1 MVQAKKV
8 RRVQSAFE
16 LFNRMMQTPGKSE
29 LTLTEL
35 RVRPLNPACIT
46 AMLDCTVPLPH
57 LVPVELTLISFVV
70 NVTVVVIMLHLVHTC
85 LSCISKQLYA
95 HLQNTLSC
103 LRGCLKYLVACRTS
117 FPLVGEA
124 KGTLQQ
130 L

>member
-46 AMLDCTVPLPH
+46 AMLDFTVPLQH
-57 LVPVELTLISFVV
+57 LVPVELTF
-70 NVTVVVIMLHLVHTC
+70 TFFPYPC
-85 LSCISKQLYA
+85 YCCGYYA
-95 HLQNTLSC
+95 AP
-103 LRGCLKYLVACRTS
+103 REYL
-117 FPLVGEA
+117 
-124 KGTLQQ
+124 
-130 L
+130 

>member
-35 RVRPLNPACIT
+35 RVRPLNPSCIT
-46 AMLDCTVPLPH
+46 MLLDCTVALQH
-57 LVPVELTLISFVV
+57 LMPAELAFALSVI
-70 NVTVVVIMLHLVHTC
+70 VVVIMLHLVNTC
-85 LSCISKQLYA
+85 DACIGKQSHA
-95 HLQNTLSC
+95 HLQNTLCFSRC
-103 LRGCLKYLVACRTS
+103 CFQFLVACRIS

>member
-46 AMLDCTVPLPH
+46 AVLDFTVPLQH
-57 LVPVELTLISFVV
+57 LVPVELTFTFPAYFLLLIV
-70 NVTVVVIMLHLVHTC
+70 LHLVNTC
-85 LSCISKQLYA
+85 VACISKQSHA
-95 HLQNTLSC
+95 GMQNTMCFWDAVCNFWWHAELSF
-103 LRGCLKYLVACRTS
+103 L
-117 FPLVGEA
+117 
-124 KGTLQQ
+124 
-130 L
+130 